1 MGDLKQRVMDYSI
14 KHWREHFTGIS
25 GLDVAEHLNVSHEI
39 VLRAFD
45 ELEREG
51 KGFTRRDVTLYQL
64 SMSFDRPKLGEARPA
79 VTSVFFP
86 APEVLTESFHSST
99 LCRSN
104 IPEYKARLHK
114 GGSQVQLVYFSS
126 EVLTRYLEH
135 IEIFEVENSVTG
147 GYICS
152 RQEDQDS
159 TDFPLLRFGK
169 RHLSDDT
176 VVVTAILWDL
186 SELPEKEQAYWRS
199 YELEDPRFATQ
210 DPDFTI
216 FYRRDFEAEFLD
228 DNDPLQNVLTEI
240 SKINELFESDGLFAT
255 RNNPYLSYPS
265 INTCKSFSD
274 SCSELYKLVGP
285 DSLQERTLRDLLTT
299 YFNHQQQ
306 DFLHPKTGR
315 PLGKLDL
322 FKRLCGN
329 LECDELP
336 RIIERIKKHRISAD
350 HRVISPQRE
359 NKDYLAEFRILS
371 QGLYEGLCKFRTQAE
386 RLTGTRDE

>member
-14 KHWREHFTGIS
+14 RHWHEHFTGIS
-25 GLDVAEHLNVSHEI
+25 GLEVAERLNVSHER

-64 SMSFDRPKLGEARPA
+64 SKSFDGPKLGEAKPV
-79 VTSVFFP
+79 VTHIFFP
-86 APEVLTESFHSST
+86 AQEVLAESFYSST

-114 GGSQVQLVYFSS
+114 GGSQVRLVYFSS

-135 IEIFEVENSVTG
+135 IEIFEVEDSVTG

-169 RHLSDDT
+169 RHLSDGT
-176 VVVTAILWDL
+176 LVVTAILWDL

-199 YELEDPRFATQ
+199 YELKYPCFATQ
-210 DPDFTI
+210 DTDFTI

-240 SKINELFESDGLFAT
+240 GKINGLLESDGLFAA

-265 INTCKSFSD
+265 VNTYKAFSD

-285 DSLQERTLRDLLTT
+285 DSLQERTLRDLLTA
-299 YFNHQQQ
+299 YLNYQQQ

-315 PLGKLDL
+315 PLGKMDL
-322 FKRLCGN
+322 FKRLCVN
-329 LECDELP
+329 LGCGKLP
-336 RIIERIKKHRISAD
+336 PIIERIGEHRISAD
-350 HRVISPQRE
+350 HRVISPKRE
-359 NKDYLAEFRILS
+359 NKDYLAEFRILL
-371 QGLYEGLCKFRTQAE
+371 QELYEGLCEFRTQVE
-386 RLTGTRDE
+386 RRMEITDE